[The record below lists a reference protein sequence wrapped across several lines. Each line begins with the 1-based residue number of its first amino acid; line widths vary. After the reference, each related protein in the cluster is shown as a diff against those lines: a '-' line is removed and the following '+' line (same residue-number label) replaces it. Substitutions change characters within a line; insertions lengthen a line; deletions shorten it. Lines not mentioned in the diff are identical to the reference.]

1 MTSAT
6 NRPNNYLPLPEAV
19 LSQLADLAIVPR
31 EARKEFLDFILNT
44 LLPDLQFAVEDRKLI
59 GRHMKRLG
67 KVSGRGRP
75 KGRINDLVL
84 GQLVGGLQHIAERTG
99 GRFTLTKSSGAGTL
113 IDAIQLL
120 APYLPVNPPALSTL
134 QRIKT
139 KLAKKNKED
148 RAYLKDRLSRILT
161 SETAIQ
167 ANLARFMGPVKSLR
181 EIRSQ
186 RRTVKTMK

>member
-67 KVSGRGRP
+67 KVSGS
-75 KGRINDLVL
+75 
-84 GQLVGGLQHIAERTG
+84 
-99 GRFTLTKSSGAGTL
+99 LT
-113 IDAIQLL
+113 QFN
-120 APYLPVNPPALSTL
+120 YLHLTCPLTL
-134 QRIKT
+134 QRF
-139 KLAKKNKED
+139 
-148 RAYLKDRLSRILT
+148 
-161 SETAIQ
+161 Q
-167 ANLARFMGPVKSLR
+167 RFNVSKPS
-181 EIRSQ
+181 SP
-186 RRTVKTMK
+186 RRTRKIELT